1 MRDRSAE
8 VSAPQERGIRT
19 GDTVAV
25 QVLDLLKER
34 RLLPG
39 ERLGDERELVAELGV
54 SRTGL
59 KDALLL
65 LRAAGVVEL
74 RAGVKG
80 GVFYQPQPVQ
90 ALAGVLECHAGLLGL
105 TAAQV
110 QEAWIEV
117 EALLAS
123 LAARRADE
131 GQRETVLRSAGRGVS
146 HTGRPGYAR
155 LPDEFHEA
163 VAEAAHSPVLALVS
177 DALGELD
184 VRLGAVRRGQ
194 SRDVSVVYSHGH
206 IADAVRAGDGPEA
219 ARRMRIHLGQAAERE
234 EQ

>member
-1 MRDRSAE
+1 MRDRSGETA
-8 VSAPQERGIRT
+8 VPQKGGTRA
-19 GDTVAV
+19 GDAVAV
-25 QVLDLLKER
+25 RMLGLLKER
-34 RLLPG
+34 RPVPG
-39 ERLGDERELVAELGV
+39 ERLGDERQLAAELGV

-65 LRAAGVVEL
+65 LRAAGVLDL

-80 GVFYQPQPVQ
+80 GVFYHPQPVR

-105 TAAQV
+105 TAPQV

-131 GQRETVLRSAGRGVS
+131 GQKESVLRSAGRGVL
-146 HTGRPGYAR
+146 HEGRPGRVR

-184 VRLGAVRRGQ
+184 ARAGAARRGQ
-194 SRDVSVVYSHGH
+194 SGDVSVVYSHAH

-219 ARRMRIHLGQAAERE
+219 ARRMRIHLGQLAERE
-234 EQ
+234 ES